1 MKTLRIPLQLD
12 SRRRLSV
19 VSSPDEVVRTQIL
32 DILVTG
38 RRERP
43 FRPGYGA
50 GVPEMFFGTVD
61 PNIFGAKE
69 AEIRAAL
76 RAKVVGGT
84 VRSVKLSGGT
94 DGNLSVTVSFTLAPG
109 GPSYDAV
116 QTFDGI
122 ATEESFTNV

>member
-1 MKTLRIPLQLD
+1 MKTLRVPLQLD

-19 VSSPDEVVRTQIL
+19 ASTPAEVVRTQIL
-32 DILVTG
+32 DLLVTG
-38 RRERP
+38 RREWP

-50 GVPEMFFGTVD
+50 GVPEMFFGNVD

-69 AEIRAAL
+69 AEIRATL
-76 RAKVVGGT
+76 RSRVIGGS
-84 VRSVKLSGGT
+84 VRSVKLTGGT
-94 DGNLSVTVSFTLAPG
+94 DGQLNVTVTFTLSPG
-109 GPSYDAV
+109 GQSYDAV